1 MLGDFA
7 NRLGDWPSLF
17 VPHVTILAV
26 CQPLWV
32 KPDLNNVKSTLNHG
46 LGIDYGRFL
55 CHNLPMTSVLLVDD
69 EKMITDPLVRA
80 LTQAGYE
87 VTVADNGRDGL
98 ALARQKQP
106 DVVVL
111 DVMMPQMDGWDVCRA
126 LRQDSTVPILM
137 LTALGDE
144 VDRILGLEL
153 GADDYLTKPFST
165 RELIARLKALL
176 RRVELDR
183 RQQSAGD
190 QIVAGN
196 LRLELNTHRAFK
208 DGAELMLRQ
217 KEYDL
222 LSLLLSRPGEVITR
236 AEFFDRVWGT
246 DWLGDTRTLDV
257 HIRWLREK
265 IEADPGQPRLIQTV
279 RGVGYRFAVD

>member
-1 MLGDFA
+1 
-7 NRLGDWPSLF
+7 
-17 VPHVTILAV
+17 
-26 CQPLWV
+26 
-32 KPDLNNVKSTLNHG
+32 
-46 LGIDYGRFL
+46 
-55 CHNLPMTSVLLVDD
+55 
-69 EKMITDPLVRA
+69 
-80 LTQAGYE
+80 
-87 VTVADNGRDGL
+87 VAHNGRDGL
-98 ALARQKQP
+98 ALARERQP

-111 DVMMPQMDGWDVCRA
+111 DVMMPQMDGWDVCRT

-153 GADDYLTKPFST
+153 GADDYLTKPFSS

-183 RQQSAGD
+183 HQQLVDD
-190 QIVAGN
+190 QVTVGN
-196 LRLELNTHRAFK
+196 IRLEFNTRRAFK
-208 DGAELMLRQ
+208 GDQELVLRQ
-217 KEYDL
+217 KEFEL

-265 IEADPGQPRLIQTV
+265 IEADPSQPRLIQTV
-279 RGVGYRFAVD
+279 RGIGYRLAAEGQS

>member
-1 MLGDFA
+1 
-7 NRLGDWPSLF
+7 
-17 VPHVTILAV
+17 
-26 CQPLWV
+26 
-32 KPDLNNVKSTLNHG
+32 
-46 LGIDYGRFL
+46 
-55 CHNLPMTSVLLVDD
+55 MTSVLLVDD

-126 LRQDSTVPILM
+126 LRQDSAVPILM

-144 VDRILGLEL
+144 IDRILGLEL

-183 RQQSAGD
+183 RQQTAGD
-190 QIVAGN
+190 QIAVGS

-208 DGAELMLRQ
+208 DGEELILRQ

-236 AEFFDRVWGT
+236 AEFFDQVWGT

-265 IEADPGQPRLIQTV
+265 IEDDPGQPRLIQTV
-279 RGVGYRFAVD
+279 RGVGYRFAAEGRA

>member
-1 MLGDFA
+1 
-7 NRLGDWPSLF
+7 
-17 VPHVTILAV
+17 
-26 CQPLWV
+26 
-32 KPDLNNVKSTLNHG
+32 
-46 LGIDYGRFL
+46 
-55 CHNLPMTSVLLVDD
+55 MTSVLLVDD

-80 LTQAGYE
+80 LTQAGYQ
-87 VTVADNGRDGL
+87 VMVANNGRDGL
-98 ALARQKQP
+98 ALARERQP

-183 RQQSAGD
+183 RQQTADD
-190 QIVAGN
+190 QIIAAN

-208 DGAELMLRQ
+208 DDQELMLRQ

-222 LSLLLSRPGEVITR
+222 LTLLLSRPGEVITR
-236 AEFFDRVWGT
+236 AEFFDQVWGT

-265 IEADPGQPRLIQTV
+265 IEVDPSRPRLIQTV
-279 RGVGYRFAVD
+279 RGVGYRFTAEGQS

>member
-1 MLGDFA
+1 MNGSCATML
-7 NRLGDWPSLF
+7 LM
-17 VPHVTILAV
+17 I
-26 CQPLWV
+26 
-32 KPDLNNVKSTLNHG
+32 
-46 LGIDYGRFL
+46 
-55 CHNLPMTSVLLVDD
+55 SVLLVDD
-69 EKMITDPLVRA
+69 EEMITGPLVRA
-80 LTQAGYE
+80 LTQVGFQVWIAG
-87 VTVADNGRDGL
+87 NGRDGL
-98 ALARQKQP
+98 ALAREKQP

-111 DVMMPQMDGWDVCRA
+111 DIMMPQMDGWEVCRV
-126 LRQDSTVPILM
+126 LRRESTVPILM

-183 RQQSAGD
+183 QEPTAAAEL
-190 QIVAGN
+190 VVGN
-196 LRLELNTHRAFK
+196 LRLELNTRRAFK
-208 DGAELMLRQ
+208 GDQELSLRQ
-217 KEYDL
+217 KEYEL
-222 LSLLLSRPGEVITR
+222 LTLLLSRPGDVISR

-265 IEADPGQPRLIQTV
+265 IEDDPGRPRLIQTV
-279 RGVGYRFAVD
+279 RGVGYRFAARGQS

>member
-1 MLGDFA
+1 
-7 NRLGDWPSLF
+7 
-17 VPHVTILAV
+17 
-26 CQPLWV
+26 
-32 KPDLNNVKSTLNHG
+32 
-46 LGIDYGRFL
+46 
-55 CHNLPMTSVLLVDD
+55 MTSVLLVDD
-69 EKMITDPLVRA
+69 EIMITSPLAHA
-80 LTQAGYE
+80 LTQAGYQ

-98 ALARQKQP
+98 ALAREKKP

-183 RQQSAGD
+183 RQQT
-190 QIVAGN
+190 AGN
-196 LRLELNTHRAFK
+196 QIILGNIRLELNTHRAFK
-208 DGAELMLRQ
+208 DGQELPLRQ

-222 LSLLLSRPGEVITR
+222 LSLLISRPGEVITR

-265 IEADPGQPRLIQTV
+265 IEVDPSQPRLIQTV
-279 RGVGYRFAVD
+279 RGVGYRFAAEG

>member
-1 MLGDFA
+1 
-7 NRLGDWPSLF
+7 
-17 VPHVTILAV
+17 
-26 CQPLWV
+26 
-32 KPDLNNVKSTLNHG
+32 
-46 LGIDYGRFL
+46 
-55 CHNLPMTSVLLVDD
+55 MTTVLLVDD

-80 LTQAGYE
+80 MTLAGYQ
-87 VTVADNGRDGL
+87 TLVANNGRDGL
-98 ALARQKQP
+98 ALAHEKKP

-111 DVMMPQMDGWDVCRA
+111 DVMMPEMDGWDVCRA

-165 RELIARLKALL
+165 RELIARLKALV

-183 RQQSAGD
+183 KQQATGE
-190 QIVAGN
+190 QLTAGN

-208 DGAELMLRQ
+208 GSEELLLRQ
-217 KEYDL
+217 KEYEL
-222 LSLLLSRPGEVITR
+222 LTLLISRQGEVITR
-236 AEFFDRVWGT
+236 AEFFDQVWGT

-265 IEADPGQPRLIQTV
+265 IEADPGQPHLIQTV
-279 RGVGYRFAVD
+279 RGVGYRFVAEEQR